1 MSTLAK
7 LKEIIREELNL
18 LNATPAKGKSNN
30 MITLKSIIEGARY
43 VRKPLKE
50 SHMSN
55 IDLMANEAKNFKD
68 FVRQFYAEY
77 KDFPKDKATGI
88 WLKDIYD
95 NRSGLDEAINL
106 SADIVGKTVFSD
118 GKGKLF
124 FGYYK
129 KDNSVHFVDYKTW
142 AKLPLSDLSSG
153 HNNKIRVI
161 NSILKNQKQFNKKV
175 DYNMWTKQILAP
187 SFQEKMDYF
196 IKNGWISN
204 ISKAGIKEGV
214 ESLKEANNNDTYFST
229 ASEAVMYARTQA
241 EKKGFEID
249 ENDWNS
255 QITMGGRY
263 SRTRPGIGK
272 THSFSVGLL
281 KGGKPQRKSL
291 NISLYGMESGKFELT
306 YYIN

>member
-55 IDLMANEAKNFKD
+55 IDLIANEAKNFKD

-95 NRSGLDEAINL
+95 NRSGLDEAGSEANL
-106 SADIVGKTVFSD
+106 IGKKIFSNA
-118 GKGKLF
+118 KGKLF
-124 FGYYK
+124 FGYQ
-129 KDNSVHFVDYKTW
+129 DNNEVHLVDYKKWKT
-142 AKLPLSDLSSG
+142 LSMKDLS
-153 HNNKIRVI
+153 NEYMANRLI
-161 NSILKNQKQFNKKV
+161 NAIIKGQPQINKKV
-175 DYNMWTKQILAP
+175 DYNMWSKKTNP
-187 SFQEKMDYF
+187 SFEDRMDYF

-214 ESLKEANNNDTYFST
+214 ESVKEANNKNDTYFNT
-229 ASEAVMYARTQA
+229 ATEAVMYARTQA
-241 EKKGFEID
+241 ESKGFEIN

-255 QITMGGRY
+255 QITTGGRY

-281 KGGKPQRKSL
+281 KAGKPQRKSL

>member
-88 WLKDIYD
+88 WLKDIYN
-95 NRSGLDEAINL
+95 NRSGLDEAGTGATAI
-106 SADIVGKTVFSD
+106 GKTIFSD

-124 FGYYK
+124 FGYYNE
-129 KDNSVHFVDYKTW
+129 DDSVHIVDYKTW
-142 AKLPLSDLSSG
+142 VKLSMKDVSKG
-153 HNNKIRVI
+153 DTNKNGVI
-161 NSILKNQKQFNKKV
+161 DSILRNQKQFNKKV
-175 DYNMWTKQILAP
+175 DYNMWSKKTNP
-187 SFQEKMDYF
+187 SFEDKMDYF

-214 ESLKEANNNDTYFST
+214 ESLKEANNNDTYFNT
-229 ASEAVMYARTQA
+229 ATEAVMYARTQA

-255 QITMGGRY
+255 QITTGGRY

-281 KGGKPQRKSL
+281 KAGKPQRKSL

>member
-43 VRKPLKE
+43 VRNPLKE

-95 NRSGLDEAINL
+95 NRSGLDEA
-106 SADIVGKTVFSD
+106 S
-118 GKGKLF
+118 
-124 FGYYK
+124 K
-129 KDNSVHFVDYKTW
+129 KNV
-142 AKLPLSDLSSG
+142 P
-153 HNNKIRVI
+153 
-161 NSILKNQKQFNKKV
+161 
-175 DYNMWTKQILAP
+175 
-187 SFQEKMDYF
+187 
-196 IKNGWISN
+196 
-204 ISKAGIKEGV
+204 
-214 ESLKEANNNDTYFST
+214 DTYFST

-263 SRTRPGIGK
+263 GRTRPGIGK

-281 KGGKPQRKSL
+281 KGGKPQRKGL

>member
-55 IDLMANEAKNFKD
+55 IDLIANEAKNFKD

-88 WLKDIYD
+88 WLKDIYN
-95 NRSGLDEAINL
+95 NRSGLDEAGTGATAI
-106 SADIVGKTVFSD
+106 GKTIFSD

-124 FGYYK
+124 FGYYNE
-129 KDNSVHFVDYKTW
+129 DDSVHIVDYKTW
-142 AKLPLSDLSSG
+142 VKLSMKDVSKG
-153 HNNKIRVI
+153 DTNKNGVI
-161 NSILKNQKQFNKKV
+161 DSILRNQKQFNKKV
-175 DYNMWTKQILAP
+175 DYNMWSKKTNP
-187 SFQEKMDYF
+187 SFEDKMDYF

-214 ESLKEANNNDTYFST
+214 ESLKEANNNDTYFNT
-229 ASEAVMYARTQA
+229 ATEAVMYARTQA

-255 QITMGGRY
+255 QITTGGRY

-272 THSFSVGLL
+272 THSFSVGLS
-281 KGGKPQRKSL
+281 KAGKPQRKSL